1 MNMRLSVAVACVGLL
16 PFQITAAEAVSGPL
30 RLNID
35 TNGFKTVTWPRPL
48 VPTLEVNQLRAG
60 LQVTNLIPIAPNA
73 ITTTTNGYTF
83 STGTSQDALFFSL
96 TQGQMS
102 SNALLT
108 ANVLNRLTYG
118 PTPDELER
126 VTAIGPQAFIDEQL
140 NMEALDEPMDEVPS
154 GLTQTTNSVPPENQ
168 LKTNWIN
175 VRVAGTFSNT
185 NLYMYLTRA
194 GDAYVDDVAL
204 YAGTGTNVNQAVNY
218 VQNGDFESPLSGP
231 WTVSANHAGSAIV
244 TDVKCS
250 GAASLHLVASV
261 GGTTQASS
269 IWQTVAPGLTNNQP
283 CTLSF
288 WYLPRTNSSIVTVRL
303 SGNGVTATPTN
314 EPPPV
319 NPTWIYATATG
330 VAGRNVLYFYLDAP
344 GAAYVDDVKIVAGS
358 VPEVG
363 PNLLP
368 EGNFEFEGPFSANW
382 TFAPNTTNSGLSG
395 LVAHSGN
402 SSLLMN
408 FSRGGSSD
416 DSAIVVSNLSLTI
429 NATYTISYW
438 YVPSQRAALT
448 VRLSGSGIVST
459 PDGTVAALY
468 RRLNTQSES
477 TTLADLRAWFTQHA
491 TSANRQLLE
500 VLSQFWENHFVT
512 YHSKSVDYL
521 DRSYDD
527 FDLMNRLG
535 ANMEYREMKRW
546 RQAMLNPNGT
556 FYDLLKIHVESPA
569 QIIYLDTVDSRGDG
583 SNIANENYAREL
595 LELFTMGVDNGYDQE
610 DIVRMSR
617 AWTGWTVRIVDPQNE
632 FNPFAPQS
640 TTYRVLNGNTSVS
653 NLVGLWS
660 FWFRESRHG
669 TNRGPIFPGKTYPA
683 RLGPPWAGRSYQL
696 NIPRRPTGD
705 TNGIMDG
712 YDAIAHLSTN
722 IFTAE
727 YISVKLCR
735 IFVHDEFPNP
745 TTHTDL
751 PEYAY
756 YNYTDPN
763 RSAEAELV
771 RRCIVAWDTPGP
783 DGRRGNLRSVL
794 RTIFNSEL
802 FRSHG
807 GSMQNVKTPVEF
819 VVSAVRALRSV
830 NPTGPATANTDGYS
844 YSGPMGRM
852 GAMGLFNRAEPDGY
866 PESGPAWI
874 SAGTLAERLRYVQ
887 SLLLAGTG
895 DDAGSNTT
903 DPVALLKK
911 KLPPGSWNNA
921 TAVADY
927 FVGILFPAEGKA
939 NLDLYRNAAV
949 NFLNTDDT
957 GAGSSAFA
965 SLGNTTTGYDT
976 RVRGM
981 VSLLMTTQRFQ
992 EQ

>member
-1 MNMRLSVAVACVGLL
+1 MNMRLFVAVACVGLVPL
-16 PFQITAAEAVSGPL
+16 QLSAAEAVSGPL
-30 RLNID
+30 RLD
-35 TNGFKTVTWPRPL
+35 VGTNGLKTVTWPRLL
-48 VPTLEVNQLRAG
+48 VPTLDVNQLRAG
-60 LQVTNLIPIAPNA
+60 LTVTNMVPIAPNA
-73 ITTTTNGYTF
+73 IATTTNGYTF
-83 STGTSQDALFFSL
+83 STGTSPDALFFSL
-96 TQGQMS
+96 TQGQLS

-108 ANVLNRLTYG
+108 ANVLNRLAYG

-126 VTAIGPQAFIDEQL
+126 VAAIGPQAFIDEQL
-140 NMEALDEPMDEVPS
+140 NMQALSEPMDEMPPGS
-154 GLTQTTNSVPPENQ
+154 QQTTNSVPSANQ
-168 LKTNWIN
+168 VKTNWIN
-175 VRVAGTFSNT
+175 VRIPGRLSNT
-185 NLYMYLTRA
+185 NFYMYLTSA

-204 YAGTGTNVNQAVNY
+204 YAGTGTNVNEAVNY
-218 VQNGDFESPLSGP
+218 IQNGDFESPLSGP
-231 WTVSANHAGSAIV
+231 WTVSPNHADSAIV

-261 GGTTQASS
+261 GGTTQASA
-269 IWQTVAPGLTNNQP
+269 IWQTVAPGLAINQA

-288 WYLPRTNSSIVTVRL
+288 WYLPRTDSSILTLRL
-303 SGNGVTATPTN
+303 SGNGVSATPTN
-314 EPPPV
+314 EPATV

-330 VAGRNVLYFYLDAP
+330 TAGRNAVYLYLDAP
-344 GAAYVDDVKIVAGS
+344 GVAYVDDLKIVAGS

-363 PNLLP
+363 QNLLP
-368 EGNFEFEGPFSANW
+368 EGDFENALSANW
-382 TFAPNTTNSGLSG
+382 TFAPNTTNSEISG

-402 SSLLMN
+402 ASLLMD
-408 FSRGGSSD
+408 FSRGGSTDS
-416 DSAIVVSNLSLTI
+416 SAIVVSNLPLTL

-438 YVPSQRAALT
+438 YVPSQRGSLT
-448 VRLSGSGIVST
+448 VRLSGSGIVSS
-459 PDGTVAALY
+459 PDGNVAALY
-468 RRLNTQSES
+468 RRLNTQIES
-477 TTLADLRAWFTQHA
+477 TTLDDLRAWFTQHA

-512 YHSKSVDYL
+512 YHSKTVDYL
-521 DRSYDD
+521 DRNYDD
-527 FDLMNRLG
+527 FDLMNRLA

-546 RQAMLNPNGT
+546 RQAMLNPNCT

-583 SNIANENYAREL
+583 SQIANENYGREL

-610 DIVRMSR
+610 DIVRVSR
-617 AWTGWTVRIVDPQNE
+617 AWTGWRVRLVNPANE

-640 TTYRVLNGNTSVS
+640 TALRVVNGNTSIS

-660 FWFRESRHG
+660 FWYDASRHG
-669 TNRGPIFPGKTYPA
+669 TNRGAIFPGKTYPA

-696 NIPRRPTGD
+696 NIPRRTTGD
-705 TNGIMDG
+705 TNSIQDG
-712 YDAIAHLSTN
+712 YDVIAHLATN

-727 YISVKLCR
+727 YVSVKLCR
-735 IFVHDEFPNP
+735 IFVHDDFPNP
-745 TTHTDL
+745 TTHTEL

-756 YNYTDPN
+756 YNYTNPG

-771 RRCIVAWDTPGP
+771 RQCIVAWDTAGP
-783 DGRRGNLRSVL
+783 DGRKGNIRKVL
-794 RTIFNSEL
+794 GTIFNSDL

-807 GSMQNVKTPVEF
+807 GSMQKVKTPVEF

-830 NPTGPATANTDGYS
+830 NVNGTATANADGYS
-844 YSGPMGRM
+844 YRSPMGRM

-866 PESGPAWI
+866 PESGPSWI

-887 SLLLAGTG
+887 SLLLAATG
-895 DDAGSNTT
+895 DDAGNNTT

-911 KLPPGSWNNA
+911 KLPAASWNNA

-927 FVGILFPAEGKA
+927 FVSILFPAEGRA
-939 NLDLYRNAAV
+939 NLDLYRNSAV
-949 NFLNTDDT
+949 NFLNTTDDGT
-957 GAGSSAFA
+957 ASSAFGT
-965 SLGNTTTGYDT
+965 LGNTSAAYDT

-981 VSLLMTTQRFQ
+981 VSMLMTTQRFQ